1 MIKGI
6 NRRVVV
12 VKAPDRRFFEEA
24 IFVLREDILGKNGVS
39 ADDVVAEARRVAE
52 SYGKR
57 HAPKR
62 REWLKMMGYMV
73 LGAGLALLCR
83 GFF

>member
-57 HAPKR
+57 HVPHR
-62 REWLKMMGYMV
+62 REWMKIAGYMA
-73 LGAGLALLCR
+73 LGAVLALLGR
-83 GFF
+83 GIF

>member
-39 ADDVVAEARRVAE
+39 ADEVVAEARRVAE
-52 SYGKR
+52 SYGNR
-57 HAPKR
+57 HAPKG
-62 REWLKMMGYMV
+62 REWMKVMGYMA
-73 LGAGLALLCR
+73 LGAVTALLCR